1 MIFIFATLKT
11 FKFLKF
17 TMRNLH
23 FKNMIIESLQN
34 EKIKNLNRLITDNRF
49 RKKSGVFV
57 VEGKQENERALQ
69 FGFENVEFFICE
81 SIFGINHPDGKIHFV
96 SSQVYE
102 KLAYRG
108 TSEGIIG
115 IYKAKE
121 FDLKNYQPKDNASVI
136 VVESVEKPGNLGAIL
151 RSCEAFGIDA
161 LIVTDSRV
169 DFYNPNVLRSSVGCF
184 FGMNVFSATNE
195 ETLSF
200 LQENSFKIYT
210 TYMDETAEDLYKKNF
225 NEKSALFF
233 GTEHSGLSDFWLH
246 KGENILIPMS
256 GTIDSLNLSN
266 AVAISCYEILRQKL
280 TK

>member
-1 MIFIFATLKT
+1 
-11 FKFLKF
+11 
-17 TMRNLH
+17 
-23 FKNMIIESLQN
+23 MIIESLQN

-69 FGFENVEFFICE
+69 FGFENIEFYICE
-81 SIFGINHPDGKIHFV
+81 NIFGINHPEGKIHFV

-108 TSEGIIG
+108 SSEGIIG
-115 IYKAKE
+115 IYKTKE
-121 FDLKNYQPKDNASVI
+121 FNLSEFSPKENASVI

-161 LIVTDSRV
+161 LIVTDTKV

-184 FGMNVFSATNE
+184 FGMNVFSASNE
-195 ETLSF
+195 ETLAF
-200 LQENSFKIYT
+200 LQKNNFKIYT
-210 TYMDETAEDLYKKNF
+210 TFMDESAEDLYKKNF
-225 NEKSALFF
+225 TEKSALFF
-233 GTEHSGLSDFWLH
+233 GTEHSGLSDFWLN
-246 KGENILIPMS
+246 KGENILIPMA

-266 AVAISCYEILRQKL
+266 AVAIACYEILRQKL
-280 TK
+280 EK

>member
-1 MIFIFATLKT
+1 
-11 FKFLKF
+11 
-17 TMRNLH
+17 
-23 FKNMIIESLQN
+23 MIIESLQN

-57 VEGKQENERALQ
+57 VEGKQENERALE

-81 SIFGINHPDGKIHFV
+81 PIFGIHHPEGKTHFV
-96 SSQVYE
+96 SNQVYE

-115 IYKAKE
+115 VYKTKE
-121 FDLKNYQPKDNASVI
+121 FDLNDYQPKENASII

-161 LIVTDSRV
+161 LIVTDTRV
-169 DFYNPNVLRSSVGCF
+169 DFYNPNVLRSSVGCL

-195 ETLSF
+195 ETLAF
-200 LQENSFKIYT
+200 LQKHNFKIFT
-210 TYMDETAEDLYKKNF
+210 TFMDKDSENLYKKDF
-225 NEKSALFF
+225 KEKSALFF
-233 GTEHSGLSDFWLH
+233 GTEHSGLSDFWLN
-246 KGENILIPMS
+246 KGENILIPMV

-280 TK
+280 Y

>member
-1 MIFIFATLKT
+1 MT
-11 FKFLKF
+11 
-17 TMRNLH
+17 
-23 FKNMIIESLQN
+23 IESLQN

-57 VEGKQENERALQ
+57 VEGKQENERAVQ
-69 FGFENVEFFICE
+69 FGFENVEFYICE
-81 SIFGINHPDGKIHFV
+81 NIFGINHPEGKIHFV
-96 SSQVYE
+96 SSQIYE

-108 TSEGIIG
+108 SSEGIIG
-115 IYKAKE
+115 IYKTKE
-121 FDLKNYQPKDNASVI
+121 FNLSEFSPNENASII

-161 LIVTDSRV
+161 LIVTDTKV

-184 FGMNVFSATNE
+184 FGMNVFSASNE
-195 ETLSF
+195 ETLAF
-200 LQENSFKIYT
+200 LQKNNFKIYST
-210 TYMDETAEDLYKKNF
+210 FMDESAEDLYQKNF
-225 NEKSALFF
+225 TEKSALFF
-233 GTEHSGLSDFWLH
+233 GTEHSGLSDFWLK

-280 TK
+280 NK

>member
-1 MIFIFATLKT
+1 
-11 FKFLKF
+11 
-17 TMRNLH
+17 
-23 FKNMIIESLQN
+23 MIIESLQN

-49 RKKSGVFV
+49 RKKSGIFV
-57 VEGKQENERALQ
+57 VEGQQENERALQ
-69 FGFENVEFFICE
+69 FGFENIEFYICE
-81 SIFGINHPDGKIHFV
+81 NIFGINHPEGKIHFV

-108 TSEGIIG
+108 SSEGIIG
-115 IYKAKE
+115 IYKTKE
-121 FDLKNYQPKDNASVI
+121 FNLNEFSPKENASVI

-161 LIVTDSRV
+161 LIVTDTKV

-184 FGMNVFSATNE
+184 FGMNVFSASNE
-195 ETLSF
+195 ETLAF
-200 LQENSFKIYT
+200 LQKNNFKIYT
-210 TYMDETAEDLYKKNF
+210 TFMDESAEDLYQKNF
-225 NEKSALFF
+225 TEKSALFF
-233 GTEHSGLSDFWLH
+233 GTEHSGLSDFWLN

-280 TK
+280 NK